1 MGGAKTGQ
9 PSAAAADRPAAF
21 RDDAGQGEFGGFGG
35 HFLSILAVAAKLGVT
50 GGAQIAIPAFTV
62 RF

>member
-9 PSAAAADRPAAF
+9 PSSAAADRPAAF
-21 RDDAGQGEFGGFGG
+21 RDDAGQREFGG